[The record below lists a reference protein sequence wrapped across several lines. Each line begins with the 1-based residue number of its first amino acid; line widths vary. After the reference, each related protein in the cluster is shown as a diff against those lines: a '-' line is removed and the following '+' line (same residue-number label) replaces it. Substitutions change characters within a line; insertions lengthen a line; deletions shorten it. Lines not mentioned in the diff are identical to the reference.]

1 MKTSITQIWMVCHL
15 LPFAKVGQYYVRGK
29 TILHVLP
36 QVYNF
41 VFVNAGFVHYPFKQ
55 GQNSKGFTYMC
66 CSTISELHKSIIGD
80 LHVCTPI
87 VFKFYACINKHMTCE
102 HLPLFYCGKP
112 LFDVHYQ
119 MKFHFFDPFL
129 Q

>member
-1 MKTSITQIWMVCHL
+1 MQVLSIIL
-15 LPFAKVGQYYVRGK
+15 LNKARIRKVSHICAVA
-29 TILHVLP
+29 LS
-36 QVYNF
+36 
-41 VFVNAGFVHYPFKQ
+41 
-55 GQNSKGFTYMC
+55 QNCT
-66 CSTISELHKSIIGD
+66 KSIIGD

-102 HLPLFYCGKP
+102 HLPLLYCGKP